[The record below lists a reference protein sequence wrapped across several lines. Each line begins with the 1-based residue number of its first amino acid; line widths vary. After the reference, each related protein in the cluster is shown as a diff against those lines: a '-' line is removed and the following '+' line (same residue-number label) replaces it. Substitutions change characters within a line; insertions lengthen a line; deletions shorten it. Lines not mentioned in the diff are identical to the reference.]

1 MNHKRSRHGD
11 GGGSPKRQKFDSNSY
26 RTKNDGSR
34 NHERQREP
42 RAQQNGRQDRAQQ
55 NGRQERAQHHSSLPN
70 PSISHAKAVQKLPP
84 STSSPH
90 HMRAEVSTSVGT
102 DLPQLPPVKDEYRQ
116 ASFRHKS
123 HYHSSREV
131 AAGDVTYERLEFLG
145 DAYLELFASRL
156 IYGRYPHL
164 PAGRMSQLREL
175 LVKNETLAEYSR
187 AYRFHEMVEVGG
199 EVENMMRD
207 SHGRGNK
214 GFNKILG
221 DVFEA
226 YVAAIVLSDFDAK
239 GYDTAEQW
247 CVALWAPKLLKALEQ
262 DPSIHH
268 NESSSQADARS
279 TYDVD
284 AKAKLQKR
292 LCGANLVRLHY
303 DTDKPTVE
311 LKGDKLGQNVHFIA
325 LYVESAFFGVER
337 KLLAKGEGKNKVEA
351 GNWAAIK
358 AMYDPTT
365 MQFVDELEQKVL
377 AERERRIEAKKRAE
391 EEAHSKTVD
400 AKVDGD

>member
-1 MNHKRSRHGD
+1 MNHKRSRHGEGD
-11 GGGSPKRQKFDSNSY
+11 GGGSPKRQKFDSTSH
-26 RTKNDGSR
+26 RPKNDGSR
-34 NHERQREP
+34 NHERQREREREP
-42 RAQQNGRQDRAQQ
+42 RAQH
-55 NGRQERAQHHSSLPN
+55 NGRQERAQHHHSFLPN

-90 HMRAEVSTSVGT
+90 HMRAAVSTSVGA

-123 HYHSSREV
+123 HYHTSREV

-187 AYRFHEMVEVGG
+187 AYHFHEMVEVGG

-247 CVALWAPKLLKALEQ
+247 CVALWAPKLLKAMDQ
-262 DPSIHH
+262 DPSAHH
-268 NESSSQADARS
+268 TESQSKADVRS

-325 LYVESAFFGVER
+325 LYVESAFFGVGR

-351 GNWAAIK
+351 GNWAAVK

-365 MQFVDELEQKVL
+365 TQFVEELESKVL
-377 AERERRIEAKKRAE
+377 AERERRNEAKKRAE
-391 EEAHSKTVD
+391 EDAQAKAVD
-400 AKVDGD
+400 VKVDGD

>member
-1 MNHKRSRHGD
+1 MNHKRSHYGD
-11 GGGSPKRQKFDSNSY
+11 GGGSPKRHKS
-26 RTKNDGSR
+26 GSGHHR
-34 NHERQREP
+34 NHDRHDRHNRPREA
-42 RAQQNGRQDRAQQ
+42 RSHQSGRT
-55 NGRQERAQHHSSLPN
+55 EKAQHHDFLPN
-70 PSISHAKAVQKLPP
+70 ASISHAKAVQKLPP
-84 STSSPH
+84 SSSSPH
-90 HMRAEVSTSVGT
+90 YMRAPAEVSLSVGT

-123 HYHSSREV
+123 HYNVSREV

-156 IYGRYPHL
+156 IYGRYPQL

-187 AYRFHEMVEVGG
+187 AYRFHELVEVGG

-207 SHGRGNK
+207 SQGRGNK

-226 YVAAIVLSDFDAK
+226 YVAAIVLSDFNAR

-247 CVALWAPKLLKALEQ
+247 CVTLWAPRLLKAIEQ
-262 DPSIHH
+262 DPLAHH
-268 NESSSQADARS
+268 RESQGAADLTS
-279 TYDVD
+279 TYDVN
-284 AKAKLQKR
+284 AKATLQKR

-325 LYVESAFFGVER
+325 LYVESAFFAIEKR
-337 KLLAKGEGKNKVEA
+337 LLAKAEGKNKVEA
-351 GNWAAIK
+351 GNWAAVK

-365 MQFVDELEQKVL
+365 MQFVKELEQKVL
-377 AERERRIEAKKRAE
+377 AERERRNEAKKKATSDVK
-391 EEAHSKTVD
+391 A
-400 AKVDGD
+400 DGE